1 MNKQENI
8 SAKEKFMMD
17 ITIAMSQYHNKQM
30 SEAVKRGLLH
40 RAKNGYAISRPPFGY
55 FTTET
60 AGLYKVNRYGRA
72 LRETLKKLANGETN
86 IESANMNIALMFY
99 GLNTIKTW
107 NTIRT
112 KRLLSDPYY
121 VGYISYKGQL
131 FKGLHEPLITED
143 EHKKLLEIVK
153 KHNKN
158 NFPESV
164 DKSILNNYNVSMSR
178 KNEK

>member
-8 SAKEKFMMD
+8 SAKGKFMRD
-17 ITIAMSQYHNKQM
+17 ISIAMSQYHSTQM
-30 SEAVKRGLLH
+30 SEAVKRGLFH
-40 RAKNGYAISRPPFGY
+40 RVKNGYAISRPLFGY
-55 FTTET
+55 SATKA
-60 AGLYKVNRYGRA
+60 AGLYKINRYGRA

-99 GLNTIKTW
+99 GLNTVKTW
-107 NTIRT
+107 NMVRT
-112 KRLLSDPYY
+112 KRLLLDPYY

-153 KHNKN
+153 KHNN
-158 NFPESV
+158 SNFVESV
-164 DKSILNNYNVSMSR
+164 DKSLLNNYNVSMSR